1 MGKNLLGG
9 NKRKRQKNSSGHEKE
24 RQDIPLINKNDKE
37 HVNLQYAVVLRNL
50 GGGHFNAVCSDGIQ
64 RMIKI
69 MGKFLQKRNKYNNFI
84 ETGKWV
90 IVDIQPD
97 EQKGKPKMG
106 YLYYVYDEKDKSELK
121 NLLNEHVVSLLCEHS
136 EKIQGIP
143 TTDDLNLD
151 FIDSNKYDKMKM
163 VEQYQTTMNKPQV
176 PTTSTSANAMTTV
189 DEEENEE
196 YDEDDF
202 DNI

>member
-1 MGKNLLGG
+1 MGKNLFGG

-24 RQDIPLINKNDKE
+24 KQEIPLINKNDKD

-69 MGKFLQKRNKYNNFI
+69 MGKFLQKRNKYNNYI
-84 ETGKWV
+84 ESGKWV
-90 IVDIQPD
+90 IVDVQTD

-106 YLYYVYDEKDKSELK
+106 YLYYVYDEKDKVELK
-121 NLLNEHVVSLLCEHS
+121 NMLNEHVVSLLCEHS
-136 EKIQGIP
+136 EKMQGIP

-163 VEQYQTTMNKPQV
+163 VEQYQTTISK
-176 PTTSTSANAMTTV
+176 TSTSANAISAV
-189 DEEENEE
+189 DEEE
-196 YDEDDF
+196 YDEDEF

>member
-1 MGKNLLGG
+1 MGKNLFGG

-24 RQDIPLINKNDKE
+24 KQEIPLINKNDKD

-69 MGKFLQKRNKYNNFI
+69 MGKFLQKRNKYNNYI
-84 ETGKWV
+84 ESGKWV
-90 IVDIQPD
+90 IVDVQTD

-106 YLYYVYDEKDKSELK
+106 YLYYVYDEKDKVELK
-121 NLLNEHVVSLLCEHS
+121 NMLNEHVVSLLCEHS
-136 EKIQGIP
+136 EKMQGIP

-163 VEQYQTTMNKPQV
+163 VEQYQTTISK
-176 PTTSTSANAMTTV
+176 TSTSANAISAV
-189 DEEENEE
+189 DEEEEYEE
-196 YDEDDF
+196 YDEDEF